1 MIQHFQS
8 NKNDIK
14 KVLKELKGIINDE
27 DFDYKTQ
34 IVLDKRKNDLEPGVY
49 SNQNTMLLLDYNI
62 EDIARELSL
71 LTIDDYYETIIDVVG
86 SELLLYV
93 FKKKIKDYLIY
104 IKFSI
109 RRNKIIF
116 LISFHVSK
124 E

>member
-34 IVLDKRKNDLEPGVY
+34 IVLDKRKNDLELGVY

-71 LTIDDYYETIIDVVG
+71 LTRDDYYETIIDVVG

-93 FKKKIKDYLIY
+93 FKKKIKGYLIY